1 MRKLVT
7 MSGRAFA
14 YVREDGKLCCAGS
27 RPEDPKCAECARSA
41 GGVDA
46 PPHVLRMMERA
57 AQLRV
62 PWDAVES
69 LILMSAAPRGV
80 SGWAPVGVP
89 KPPSMTD
96 RIRASRTTSRS
107 DDVGATTGVNANG
120 VPKPPSLTER
130 IKASRTATTTDTG
143 ATNTNGVPRPPSMA
157 DRIRRARG
165 LA

>member
-7 MSGRAFA
+7 MTGRAFA

-27 RPEDPKCAECARSA
+27 RPEDPKCSECARSA

-69 LILMSAAPRGV
+69 LILMSAAPRGA

-89 KPPSMTD
+89 KPPSMTE
-96 RIRASRTTSRS
+96 RIRASRKTTTTQS
-107 DDVGATTGVNANG
+107 VAVTGATNANG
-120 VPKPPSLTER
+120 VPRPPNMVER
-130 IKASRTATTTDTG
+130 IKASRAATTTDTG
-143 ATNTNGVPRPPSMA
+143 ATNKNGVPKPPSMA
-157 DRIRRARG
+157 DRIRRTRG
-165 LA
+165 LE